1 MTLYNVLH
9 THWWSVQ
16 SMKTTRLFFIKEYHP
31 QSILQWAT
39 QSHDDVDNN
48 KLMISMM
55 VMIPEHTHPMMIMS
69 TSITLMMIIL

>member
-1 MTLYNVLH
+1 MNLNSVLY
-9 THWWSVQ
+9 THCWSVQ

-55 VMIPEHTHPMMIMS
+55 VIIPEHTHPVMIMS
-69 TSITLMMIIL
+69 MSMMLIMIIL